1 MKHKFMRLLG
11 IGMGLCLLLAACG
24 KEADGESSGLTELNP
39 VAIGDGSGA
48 GAEDSAADSGSAEE
62 SLESGAPGQEAS
74 GAGTSGQEPAGE
86 NGSGAEESQPAES
99 GNGEAASDLVVSC
112 ETMRDGR
119 LDEAGEEIIYAEYPR
134 FYVEGQGH
142 EALSAALDD
151 INEYWKAQS
160 ASFLD
165 ETEGDA
171 KEYRASVDAE
181 GVFGQGIRAEVARC
195 DGQVVCLTV
204 SRTVET
210 GGPYPNNYF
219 DAYNLNA
226 STGEKL
232 LLADVMTVD
241 GNLVDTILKLLHD
254 SYPEVAFDDAA
265 VAEEITERLANGAV
279 DWYFAGDQISL
290 GFPEGAFGY
299 PHAVG
304 SLGVMLP
311 VEME

>member
-11 IGMGLCLLLAACG
+11 IGMALCLLSAACG
-24 KEADGESSGLTELNP
+24 KEADGESSGLTELEP

-48 GAEDSAADSGSAEE
+48 EAEDSGADSGSAEG
-62 SLESGAPGQEAS
+62 SLESGAAGQKAF
-74 GAGTSGQEPAGE
+74 GTGSSEQEPAGE
-86 NGSGAEESQPAES
+86 SGSGAAESKPAES
-99 GNGEAASDLVVSC
+99 GNGEAASNLVVSC
-112 ETMRDGR
+112 ETVRDGR
-119 LDEAGEEIIYAEYPR
+119 QDEAGEEIIFAEYPR
-134 FYVEGQGH
+134 FYVEDQGH
-142 EALSAALDD
+142 EALSAALDE

-160 ASFLD
+160 ATFLD

-181 GVFGQGIRAEVARC
+181 SVFGQGIRAEVARC

-204 SRTVET
+204 LRTVQM
-210 GGPYPNNYF
+210 GGPHPNNYF

-226 STGEKL
+226 ATGEKL

-241 GNLVDTILKLLHD
+241 EGLVDTILKQLHEN
-254 SYPEVAFDDAA
+254 YPEVEFDDEA
-265 VAEEITERLANGAV
+265 VAKEISERLANGAV

-311 VEME
+311 AE